1 MFATGTLLDCGDW
14 LLVGLFGPRA
24 VVGLRWTDGWFR
36 YCGYGLEMRER
47 LIWFSIDKPS
57 EMLLNIV
64 LNEQFL
70 LSEKGFQISLLL

>member
-1 MFATGTLLDCGDW
+1 MIW
-14 LLVGLFGPRA
+14 LMVGLFGPRAVVGLFGPRA

-36 YCGYGLEMRER
+36 FCGYGLEMCER
-47 LIWFSIDKPS
+47 LIWFSIDKPF